1 MVRRLATASALALVA
16 ACVARVVVGCGSFSG
31 SDGSDTDA
39 SDDGAPGSPLDAGAP
54 DGMSNQDGGA
64 DYGDIADSK
73 RWTAIDIGNF
83 VSGANAYAGGAFD
96 GRYVYLTPSL
106 GSRFVRF
113 DTTQPTANMAAWELY
128 DLGSS
133 DRLWQSCA
141 FDGRYVVSAPYATQS
156 GGLDNDLLVRFDTSG
171 SFMGDGGAAWSTY
184 DLPYA
189 SFSGIGRAAKHLYMT
204 PFTLHPLA
212 EFGNES
218 PEAGADYPDVIG
230 NQTAN
235 GGVFVNGWYY
245 FAPYY
250 VPGQTPVGSGLV
262 VRVHEG
268 FSGDGG
274 IESESFD
281 YSKNNSSARGFN
293 GAVTDGTYVYF
304 VPYWNYDFSGYHG
317 TVLRFDT
324 RKALS
329 DLSAWTTF
337 DIPSNLANA
346 AALGF
351 AGGAFD
357 GRYIY
362 FVPNVRSVSPFT
374 LNSTLVR
381 FDTTRDY
388 LQASSWETYDLTKVT
403 KNGGG
408 YLGAVFDGEFLYL
421 VPNRSNVMLR
431 FDARTR
437 APLPSALPG
446 AP

>member
-1 MVRRLATASALALVA
+1 
-16 ACVARVVVGCGSFSG
+16 
-31 SDGSDTDA
+31 
-39 SDDGAPGSPLDAGAP
+39 
-54 DGMSNQDGGA
+54 
-64 DYGDIADSK
+64 
-73 RWTAIDIGNF
+73 
-83 VSGANAYAGGAFD
+83 
-96 GRYVYLTPSL
+96 
-106 GSRFVRF
+106 
-113 DTTQPTANMAAWELY
+113 
-128 DLGSS
+128 
-133 DRLWQSCA
+133 
-141 FDGRYVVSAPYATQS
+141 
-156 GGLDNDLLVRFDTSG
+156 
-171 SFMGDGGAAWSTY
+171 
-184 DLPYA
+184 
-189 SFSGIGRAAKHLYMT
+189 
-204 PFTLHPLA
+204 
-212 EFGNES
+212 
-218 PEAGADYPDVIG
+218 
-230 NQTAN
+230 
-235 GGVFVNGWYY
+235 
-245 FAPYY
+245 
-250 VPGQTPVGSGLV
+250 
-262 VRVHEG
+262 
-268 FSGDGG
+268 
-274 IESESFD
+274 
-281 YSKNNSSARGFN
+281 
-293 GAVTDGTYVYF
+293 VYF